1 MDRNEI
7 IKELSG
13 YFKIRELVCPHILD
27 KWGEKAWQF
36 LDTAYL
42 ETLLVVRRDI
52 LQRPMTCNG
61 SNLTLRGMR
70 CNMCELVRQKDSVY
84 MSAHILGKAGD
95 FTVSGMSAEE
105 ARRKIIANASLL
117 PHSIRMEAGVTW
129 LHFDVLEQWGVE
141 EKIYLFRG

>member
-1 MDRNEI
+1 MNRNEI

-13 YFKIRELVCPHILD
+13 YFKIRELVCPHILA

-52 LQRPMTCNG
+52 LQRPMTCNS
-61 SNLTLRGMR
+61 SNLTQRGVR
-70 CNMCELVRQKDSVY
+70 CNMCEMVRQKDSVY

-105 ARRKIIANASLL
+105 ARRMIMSCA
-117 PHSIRMEAGVTW
+117 E
-129 LHFDVLEQWGVE
+129 
-141 EKIYLFRG
+141 

>member
-13 YFKIRELVCPHILD
+13 YFKIRELVCPHVLD

-42 ETLLVVRRDI
+42 ETLLVIRRNI
-52 LQRPMTCNG
+52 LQRPMTCNS
-61 SNLTLRGMR
+61 SNLTQRGVR

-105 ARRKIIANASLL
+105 ARWKIIANASLL
-117 PHSIRMEAGVTW
+117 PHPIRMEAGVTW
-129 LHFDVLEQWGVE
+129 LHFDVLEQWGVDD
-141 EKIYLFRG
+141 KVYLFRG